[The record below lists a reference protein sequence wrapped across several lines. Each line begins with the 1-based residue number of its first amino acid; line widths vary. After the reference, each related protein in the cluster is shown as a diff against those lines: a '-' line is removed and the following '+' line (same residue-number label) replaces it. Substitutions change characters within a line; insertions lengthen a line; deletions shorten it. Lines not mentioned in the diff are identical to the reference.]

1 MAKTK
6 ESQAPAVVDPKTLKD
21 AAQDESIKANTAKA
35 DKAQKTADAA
45 AKMANSA
52 MSTANATKTELEA
65 KATSNKKAQAKK
77 DEDQDKAISE
87 KASKADV
94 EKASKDAAAKQSKK
108 DAAQDDK
115 ISMTQ
120 RVLNSNVE
128 SIEATDKAQDEK
140 IEANKAKAE
149 KDLADAKADQ
159 AKKDEA
165 QDKAA
170 ADGKTAQAAKD
181 AEQDD
186 AIAQNKGA
194 ASTAAKLGFEARTA
208 NAKQDEAIAA
218 NKAEIERTRKDAEEN
233 FQVSMA
239 KDEELKAA
247 MNAKD
252 AELEDKINAT
262 EEARDKIDQMHSAV
276 LDAHTKGINDTAKKQ
291 NDLRDSIAAT
301 KKDVKE
307 LEADMTTSRDTLC
320 KQGNKINALES
331 KAKKAYEDIEA
342 MQQQAGKAEG
352 AWKAAKAN
360 TLKTADHERRVTEN
374 EREIKSMQFNMKGA
388 KDAIEEN
395 YAADVERANR
405 QAAEDN
411 KQNAALERVDFD
423 NQIQAEQLDRLNRA
437 DSKNIV
443 TDSDQDYKINKLQK
457 QVAALEKKCS
467 KAAIFG
473 RVALTIALSI
483 AGAVA
488 VILCL

>member
-6 ESQAPAVVDPKTLKD
+6 KPQKPAVVDPKTLKD

-35 DKAQKTADAA
+35 EKAQKTADAA
-45 AKMANSA
+45 AKMATSA

-94 EKASKDAAAKQSKK
+94 EKASKDAAAEQSKK
-108 DAAQDDK
+108 DA
-115 ISMTQ
+115 
-120 RVLNSNVE
+120 
-128 SIEATDKAQDEK
+128 AQDEK

-149 KDLADAKADQ
+149 KDLADAKDVQ

-170 ADGKTAQAAKD
+170 ADGKTAQATKD

-186 AIAQNKGA
+186 AI
-194 ASTAAKLGFEARTA
+194 T
-208 NAKQDEAIAA
+208 A

-320 KQGNKINALES
+320 KQGNKINVLES

-437 DSKNIV
+437 DSKNII

-473 RVALTIALSI
+473 RVALTIAISI
-483 AGAVA
+483 VGAVA